1 MDKSQRN
8 YFDFTLLLLIFL
20 FMVVSCIAIY
30 SAQKYSPY
38 GVNFVL
44 LQVRWYVIGL
54 GASAFVYFFDFDQIK
69 RISPYAYIFGVLVL
83 IGLFLAPETIAP
95 RTKGA
100 KAWFEIPKAG
110 SIQPSE
116 FMKLFLILFLAR
128 VISNHNDK
136 YLDRTLQTDFMLLGK
151 IAVVAALP
159 LAFIL
164 IQPDAGTAMVVVAI
178 VIGMSFI
185 SGINWRIIAVLGG
198 AAALIMAILVY
209 IYLEVP
215 DLLLLVLDQYQL
227 NRIHSWLDPFEDM
240 QNTSYQLAYSIL
252 AIGSGMMYGKG
263 FNASQVNVPEAH
275 SDFIFTVIGEEF
287 GFFGASL
294 VISLYFILIYRI
306 IVIALR
312 NKGPYESL
320 IATGVIS
327 LLTFHIFENIGMVIG
342 LVPMTGIPLPL
353 ISYGGS
359 SLLGTLISLS
369 LVLNISAKTK
379 KYMFS
384 EDDD

>member
-20 FMVVSCIAIY
+20 FMIVSCIAIY

-38 GVNFVL
+38 NVNFVL
-44 LQVRWYVIGL
+44 LQARWYVIGL

-83 IGLFLAPETIAP
+83 IILFLSPETIAP
-95 RTKGA
+95 VRKGA
-100 KAWFEIPKAG
+100 KAWFEIPMIG

-116 FMKLFLILFLAR
+116 FMKLFLIIFLAR
-128 VISNHNDK
+128 VISNHNEK
-136 YLDRTLQTDFMLLGK
+136 YMDRTLQTDFMLLGK
-151 IAVVAALP
+151 ISVVSALP

-164 IQPDAGTAMVVVAI
+164 LQPDAGTAMAVTAI
-178 VIGMSFI
+178 VIGMTFI
-185 SGINWRIIAVLGG
+185 SGINWRIIATLGG
-198 AAALIMAILVY
+198 VATLGLASLVY
-209 IYLEVP
+209 IYLKAP

-227 NRIHSWLDPFEDM
+227 NRIHSWIDPFADM
-240 QNTSYQLAYSIL
+240 QNNSYQLAYSIM

-327 LLTFHIFENIGMVIG
+327 VLTFHIFENIGMVIG
-342 LVPMTGIPLPL
+342 LVPITGIPLPL

-359 SLLGTLISLS
+359 SLLGTLLSLS

>member
-20 FMVVSCIAIY
+20 FMIVSCIALY

-38 GVNFVL
+38 NVNFVM
-44 LQVRWYVIGL
+44 LQARWYVIGL
-54 GASAFVYFFDFDQIK
+54 VASAFVYFFDFDQIK
-69 RISPYAYIFGVLVL
+69 KISPYAYIFGVLLL
-83 IGLFLAPETIAP
+83 IALFFSPESIAP
-95 RTKGA
+95 PTKGT
-100 KAWFEIPKAG
+100 KAWFEIPKLG
-110 SIQPSE
+110 SLQPSE
-116 FMKLFLILFLAR
+116 FMKLFLIIFLAR
-128 VISNHNDK
+128 VISNHNEEH
-136 YLDRTLQTDFMLLGK
+136 LDRTIKTDFILLGK
-151 IAVVAALP
+151 IVGVAALP

-164 IQPDAGTAMVVVAI
+164 VQPDAGTAMAVAAI
-178 VIGMSFI
+178 VIGMTFI

-198 AAALIMAILVY
+198 AAAILMASLVY
-209 IYLEVP
+209 VYLEAP

-320 IATGVIS
+320 VATGVIS
-327 LLTFHIFENIGMVIG
+327 VLTFHIFENIGMVIG

-359 SLLGTLISLS
+359 SLLGTLLSLA

>member
-8 YFDFTLLLLIFL
+8 YFDYTLLLLIFI
-20 FMVVSCIAIY
+20 FMIVGCIAIY

-44 LQVRWYVIGL
+44 LQARWYVIGL

-69 RISPYAYIFGVLVL
+69 RISPYAYFFGVLVL
-83 IGLFLAPETIAP
+83 IALFLSPETIAP
-95 RTKGA
+95 KTKGA
-100 KAWFEIPKAG
+100 KAWFEIPKIG
-110 SIQPSE
+110 SLQPSE
-116 FMKLFLILFLAR
+116 FMKLFLIIFLAR
-128 VISNHNDK
+128 VISNHNEVH
-136 YLDRTLQTDFMLLGK
+136 LERTLQTDLKLLGK
-151 IAVVAALP
+151 ISVVAALP

-164 IQPDAGTAMVVVAI
+164 IQPDAGTAMAVAAI
-178 VIGMSFI
+178 VIGMTFI
-185 SGINWRIIAVLGG
+185 SGINWRIVAVLGG
-198 AAALIMAILVY
+198 FAAFILGSLVF
-209 IYLEVP
+209 IYLKAP

-227 NRIHSWLDPFEDM
+227 NRIHTWLDPFEDM

-275 SDFIFTVIGEEF
+275 SDFIFTIIGEEF
-287 GFFGASL
+287 GFFGSSL

-327 LLTFHIFENIGMVIG
+327 VLTFHIFENIGMVIG
-342 LVPMTGIPLPL
+342 LVPITGIPLPL

-359 SLLGTLISLS
+359 SLMGTLLSLS

-384 EDDD
+384 EDD